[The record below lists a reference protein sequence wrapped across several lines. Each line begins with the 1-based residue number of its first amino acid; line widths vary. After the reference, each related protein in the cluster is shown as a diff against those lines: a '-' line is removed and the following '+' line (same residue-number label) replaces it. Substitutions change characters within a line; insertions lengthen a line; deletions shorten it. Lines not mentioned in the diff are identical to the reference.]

1 MMHARPARFALS
13 LMLFFACL
21 GSFASQSEDAPAHF
35 VSGTVTAEGAR
46 LREQPSRASNEL
58 VRMGFG
64 TVLTLTE
71 LVAGKTEEW
80 YQASLTYRGK
90 TYEGFVPCRYV
101 RADGPL
107 LDERGESVYPALP
120 VRVSAETLNR
130 GDNRVGHNWHTEIY
144 VNGQKLTGARTL
156 SLRPGDEVLIQA
168 VITENDSRPDT
179 GEAETRLSF
188 TEEDLKKGFDA
199 ALDVYVTENAGRYSG
214 YTCHWTITFYFRPA
228 G

>member
-1 MMHARPARFALS
+1 MHARPARFALS

-90 TYEGFVPCRYV
+90 TYSRSPWGCW
-101 RADGPL
+101 
-107 LDERGESVYPALP
+107 ES
-120 VRVSAETLNR
+120 
-130 GDNRVGHNWHTEIY
+130 
-144 VNGQKLTGARTL
+144 
-156 SLRPGDEVLIQA
+156 
-168 VITENDSRPDT
+168 
-179 GEAETRLSF
+179 
-188 TEEDLKKGFDA
+188 
-199 ALDVYVTENAGRYSG
+199 
-214 YTCHWTITFYFRPA
+214 
-228 G
+228 